1 MPESY
6 VERAAARNV
15 DRRRWSRRKL
25 WGTMSA
31 SPPARIAR
39 SRPLSAITLTPG
51 RQRATWMIVQL
62 PNHRG
67 IGVAGSAEFHVG
79 ASSRDDFARQR
90 CGDLVFVDHAPGS
103 LQSAAWALTRPLRK
117 ARHDI
122 RRTVVGTTGSGGI
135 LGSSSMMRIR
145 VTSPEPD
152 VAARDVTAAPSWGGD
167 PAVTLG
173 CDKGGRNRLGAERRS
188 TIVKC
193 AFDGMKRRTAGGG
206 SGPIRPTDVSIQSA
220 SCGPPVDSFPSSTI
234 EASAP
239 SHRP

>member
-1 MPESY
+1 MVSTEALGSHVRFPARPH
-6 VERAAARNV
+6 RALPAPLSHHAHAR
-15 DRRRWSRRKL
+15 
-25 WGTMSA
+25 
-31 SPPARIAR
+31 PPARHVDDRATPEPSRHRRGRFRR
-39 SRPLSAITLTPG
+39 SGVPLS
-51 RQRATWMIVQL
+51 
-62 PNHRG
+62 
-67 IGVAGSAEFHVG
+67 
-79 ASSRDDFARQR
+79 
-90 CGDLVFVDHAPGS
+90 
-103 LQSAAWALTRPLRK
+103 
-117 ARHDI
+117 
-122 RRTVVGTTGSGGI
+122 GTTGSGGI

-152 VAARDVTAAPSWGGD
+152 VAARDVTAAPPWGGD